1 MATYTIKGGIPDY
14 SQPPKW
20 YMWEIDFT
28 DIAADEDP
36 TVTIDPAVPA
46 GIVVLD
52 ARLAVTRAET
62 VSTSPVA
69 GVQLGT
75 QPLVALATSLAT
87 ETITAGTA
95 AELVD
100 GIQDGASAT
109 QALALVSTRS
119 GSAPGVFPKVI
130 VAVLM
135 GRFTK

>member
-1 MATYTIKGGIPDY
+1 MATYTVKGGIPDY
-14 SQPPKW
+14 TQPPKW

-36 TVTIDPAVPA
+36 EVTLDAAVPA

-62 VSTSPVA
+62 VSTSPTA
-69 GVQLGT
+69 GIQLGDE
-75 QPLVALATSLAT
+75 PLVAAATSLAT
-87 ETITAGTA
+87 ETVTAATA

-100 GIQDGASAT
+100 AIQDGASAA
-109 QALALVSTRS
+109 QALKLVTARS

-130 VAVLM
+130 AAVLM

>member
-1 MATYTIKGGIPDY
+1 MATYTVKGGIPDY
-14 SQPPKW
+14 TQPPKW

-28 DIAADEDP
+28 SIAADEDP
-36 TVTIDPAVPA
+36 EVILDAAVPA

-69 GVQLGT
+69 GIELGDE
-75 QPLVALATSLAT
+75 PLVALATSLAT
-87 ETITAGTA
+87 ETVTSATA

-109 QALALVSTRS
+109 QVLSLVTSRS